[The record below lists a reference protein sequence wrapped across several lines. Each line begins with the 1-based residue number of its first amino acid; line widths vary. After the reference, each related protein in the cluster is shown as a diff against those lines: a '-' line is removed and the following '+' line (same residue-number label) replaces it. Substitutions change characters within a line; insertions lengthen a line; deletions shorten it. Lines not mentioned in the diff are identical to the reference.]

1 MATILKFQPMMMK
14 IEKIAMTMVE
24 IVMTTA
30 IAVERY
36 DGGVVGDS

>member
-1 MATILKFQPMMMK
+1 MTTILKTQPMMMME

-30 IAVERY
+30 IAVEIMAAE
-36 DGGVVGDS
+36 